1 MKNSANTVLVLDA
14 GGTNLVFSAVR
25 VGNIQKEA
33 FILPAKSENLNDL
46 LQKIIYG
53 FSEINRKTG
62 EVASAISFSFPGPA
76 DFQNGIIGDLEN
88 LPFFRGGVPL
98 KNILENKFKIPVF
111 INNDG
116 NLFAL
121 GEAIS
126 GLLPEINLKL
136 KNQGVEKQ
144 YKNLLGVTLGTGFG
158 GGIVINCRLL
168 TGDNSAGAEINRMA
182 NPFNPEWTVEET
194 LSIRGIKRLFAGETG
209 IPFEEVPEP
218 DMIFEIGDGNRQG
231 FQKEAI
237 AAWQKFGGVLG
248 EALANAIT
256 LIDGLVVI
264 GGGLS
269 GAFPLFL
276 PKAVETMNRKFQ
288 KPDGGTVTRMEI
300 AACNLNDETGLKEF
314 LTQEQLM
321 ISVPFC
327 KEKVTYYPQKKTGV
341 GITRLGTSRAVAVG
355 AYAFAVK
362 EMGLV

>member
-1 MKNSANTVLVLDA
+1 MKKSANKVLVLDA
-14 GGTNLVFSAVR
+14 GGTNLVFGAVKNGR
-25 VGNIQKEA
+25 VLKES
-33 FILPAKSENLNDL
+33 FTLPAKSENPDDL
-46 LQKIIYG
+46 LQKIIHG
-53 FSEINRKTG
+53 FSEIKRKTG
-62 EVASAISFSFPGPA
+62 EAASAISFSFPGPA
-76 DFQNGIIGDLEN
+76 DFENGIIGDLEN

-98 KNILENKFKIPVF
+98 KKILENQFKIPVF

-116 NLFAL
+116 DLFAL
-121 GEAIS
+121 GEAIG
-126 GLLPEINLKL
+126 GLLPEINRKL
-136 KNQGVEKQ
+136 KNQGIEKQ

-158 GGIVINCRLL
+158 GGIVINNRLM

-182 NPFNPEWTVEET
+182 NPFNPGWTVEET

-237 AAWQKFGGVLG
+237 VAWRKFGGVLG

-276 PKAVETMNRKFQ
+276 PKAVETMNRKFK
-288 KPDGGTVTRMEI
+288 KPDGGTVPRMEI
-300 AACNLNDETGLKEF
+300 VACNLNNEKGLNEF
-314 LTQEQLM
+314 LTQKRFM
-321 ISVPFC
+321 VNVPFSE
-327 KEKVTYYPQKKTGV
+327 EKIPYYPQKKTGV
-341 GITRLGTSRAVAVG
+341 GITRMGTSRAVAVG
-355 AYAFAVK
+355 AFAFAM
-362 EMGLV
+362 ERI